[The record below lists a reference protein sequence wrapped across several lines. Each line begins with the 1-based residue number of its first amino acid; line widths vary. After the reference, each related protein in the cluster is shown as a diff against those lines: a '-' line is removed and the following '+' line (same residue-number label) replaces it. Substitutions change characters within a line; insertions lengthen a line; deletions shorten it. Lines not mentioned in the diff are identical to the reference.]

1 MITVEYLGG
10 LAGRDAALSIRVI
23 VQGGV
28 MRLRYR
34 RFRGGWSCHLP
45 LATIASAELT
55 TAPEVRA
62 RQHVLAAPSAA
73 LLGQPQECLLAIEGE
88 ADHRAT
94 SVILRGPHAALL
106 GLREAIL
113 TGRKRAAK
121 QWRP

>member
-1 MITVEYLGG
+1 MITVEYRGG
-10 LAGRDAALSIRVI
+10 LAGRDVALSITAI

-28 MRLRYR
+28 VRLRYR
-34 RFRGGWSCHLP
+34 SFRGGWSCHLP

-55 TAPEVRA
+55 TAQEVRA
-62 RQHVLAAPSAA
+62 RHVLAAPSAA

-106 GLREAIL
+106 GLREDIL